1 MLRRAQVRHRP
12 VHLFLLS
19 QKAYPVVLEYLKG
32 KHDCTK
38 WVKIPSDVHTP
49 ADAAEVLKMR
59 GG

>member
-1 MLRRAQVRHRP
+1 MRVTNQGRRGAWRKIRHP
-12 VHLFLLS
+12 KS
-19 QKAYPVVLEYLKG
+19 SYAN
-32 KHDCTK
+32 